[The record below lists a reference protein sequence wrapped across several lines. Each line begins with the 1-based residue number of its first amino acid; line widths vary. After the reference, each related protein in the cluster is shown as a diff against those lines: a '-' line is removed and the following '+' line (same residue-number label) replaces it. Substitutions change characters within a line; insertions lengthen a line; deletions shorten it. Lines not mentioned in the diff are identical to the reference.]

1 MFPQYSVSFL
11 LDFWSCQ
18 AYTVLHSEY
27 TPVSLEFVPLLQAYF
42 VPEDYYCEGEV
53 LTMPI
58 PSPVALEVDIRS
70 FVDGRAKYIVSID
83 SSTHRAVIRNS

>member
-1 MFPQYSVSFL
+1 MFPQNSVSFL
-11 LDFWSCQ
+11 LDLCSCQ
-18 AYTVLHSEY
+18 AYTVLHSQY

-58 PSPVALEVDIRS
+58 PSPVAFQVDIRS
-70 FVDGRAKYIVSID
+70 LNEQTKYTVSID
-83 SSTHRAVIRNS
+83 SSTNRAIIKP

>member
-1 MFPQYSVSFL
+1 
-11 LDFWSCQ
+11 
-18 AYTVLHSEY
+18 VLHSEY

-58 PSPVALEVDIRS
+58 PSPIALQVDIRS
-70 FVDGRAKYIVSID
+70 LSKEQTYNISID
-83 SSTHRAVIRNS
+83 KTNRAIIGKPQA